1 MPSRLRRARRAT
13 PAFAAVGAAPAA
25 LPSPSRRRRPGP
37 TSNLRTFLLT
47 ALLGLA
53 WPAGAQA
60 ASITGTVTEA
70 AGGTAVT
77 QYTVA
82 LYDAGR
88 AKLATTCTDGAG
100 DYAFAGQA
108 DGTYYVEFSGD
119 PTACARTGFAPMWWN
134 NRRLAKNA
142 DPVIV
147 AGANQTGINASL
159 SVEAT
164 ISGTVRDTQSQ
175 AGIANIS
182 VRAFDSDGVES
193 GRACS
198 AAGGTY
204 KLLRLNPLPYVV
216 QFVADGS
223 CGAVGA
229 YPSRYYRNGDANGAA
244 APAAASSVSSD
255 YGQDT
260 GGISVQ
266 LSLVPVPPVQH
277 TLSVGVTGAGTV
289 TSPVGGISCPGTCTA
304 TRATGDVVTL
314 TPTAAAGS
322 TFTGW
327 TGACTGAGACSVTLD
342 ADKTVGAT
350 FEPVGGGGGGAG
362 GGGAGGGGAGGGG
375 AGGGGAGGAPTTP
388 TTPTSPTTPGTATPA
403 TTTPTPKARCTLA
416 APSKVK
422 AGRFTVALRCDRRAK
437 LALSGTFKYRRG
449 RKTTTVKLR
458 SAAVTATTKT
468 VSVKLPAK
476 ALRALKAKSR
486 LTVALTLK
494 ATTSVGTTTVTRRAA
509 TLKAIAART

>member
-1 MPSRLRRARRAT
+1 MPSRLRK
-13 PAFAAVGAAPAA
+13 
-25 LPSPSRRRRPGP
+25 
-37 TSNLRTFLLT
+37 FLLAT
-47 ALLGLA
+47 LLALAL
-53 WPAGAQA
+53 PAGAQA

-70 AGGTAVT
+70 GGGTAVT

-100 DYAFAGQA
+100 DYAFAGRA

-119 PTACARTGFAPMWWN
+119 PAVCARTGFAPMWWN

-142 DPVIV
+142 DPVLV
-147 AGANQTGINASL
+147 AGADQTGINASL

-164 ISGTVRDTQSQ
+164 VSGTVRDAQSQ
-175 AGIANIS
+175 AGIGNVS
-182 VRAFDSDGVES
+182 VRAFDSDGIES

-198 AAGGTY
+198 AGDGTY

-223 CGAVGA
+223 CGVVGA
-229 YPSRYYRNGDANGAA
+229 YPSRYYRVGDANGAA
-244 APAAASSVSSD
+244 AAAAASSVSSD

-277 TLSVGVTGAGTV
+277 TLTVGVTGAGTV
-289 TSPVGGISCPGTCTA
+289 TSSVGGISCPGTCTA

-327 TGACTGAGACSVTLD
+327 TGACAGAGVCSVTLD

-350 FEPVGGGGGGAG
+350 FTIVNAGGGGGGAG
-362 GGGAGGGGAGGGG
+362 GGAGAGGGGA
-375 AGGGGAGGAPTTP
+375 
-388 TTPTSPTTPGTATPA
+388 PGTPSTSTPPGTSA
-403 TTTPTPKARCTLA
+403 VTPVPKARCTLA

-422 AGRFTVALRCDRRAK
+422 AGRFTIAVRCDRRAK
-437 LALSGTFKYRRG
+437 LALSGTFKYKRG
-449 RKTTTVKLR
+449 KKTTTVKLTT
-458 SAAVTATTKT
+458 AAVTATTKT
-468 VSVKLPAK
+468 VSVKLPVK
-476 ALRALKAKSR
+476 VLRALKAKSR

-494 ATTSVGTTTVTRRAA
+494 ATTGAGTATVSRKAT
-509 TLKAIAART
+509 TLKAAATRT